1 MSEHVG
7 IEVTSALN
15 RKSSQERPKTYC
27 NFLIKDCAVLEDF
40 FFFLGGGG
48 GVISVE

>member
-1 MSEHVG
+1 MSGHVG

-27 NFLIKDCAVLEDF
+27 NFLIKDCAVLEEF
-40 FFFLGGGG
+40 GRGGGG